1 MKSKDRGKQYK
12 MYVATLVKDREFLF
26 IRFFKND
33 YEKLSLYHDLDKI
46 DNKND
51 LLNYAKLKPLYE
63 VYYKLLK
70 EMGYVKWQDLIL

>member
-33 YEKLSLYHDLDKI
+33 YEKLTIKDIGTKYLV
-46 DNKND
+46 
-51 LLNYAKLKPLYE
+51 P
-63 VYYKLLK
+63 YYKDV
-70 EMGYVKWQDLIL
+70 GNY